1 MLDWDIWSMSA
12 IFRVVNTDC
21 SQLISWFHHYQ
32 LQLVYLTVWEYHL
45 VRNAQHESWQI
56 TFDIFYQLLYL
67 SHMLYKSC
75 FSCIFTFLEMTK
87 HKHWKCFFLPSS
99 ILKCL
104 HKHSPISM
112 FFFKCMMIWQ
122 HLTKLFWMKLKITKH
137 Y

>member
-1 MLDWDIWSMSA
+1 MLDLSIWSMSA
-12 IFRVVNTDC
+12 IFRVVNTHC

-75 FSCIFTFLEMTK
+75 FSCILTFLEMTK
-87 HKHWKCFFLPSS
+87 HKHWKCFFSS
-99 ILKCL
+99 IFNTKMSTQTFTNF
-104 HKHSPISM
+104 HV
-112 FFFKCMMIWQ
+112 FFKCMMIWQ

-137 Y
+137 F